1 MALPRKELE
10 KDLTAIMRADSSLED
25 YPIHNHEAP
34 PDAKPPLILF
44 QKVSGR
50 PDDTFDQ
57 RGWVYTYQ
65 IKVISQARWP
75 EEAMDIDEMID
86 SAVENLETNNSLS
99 LTGFTV
105 YNVRRIQDILVSE
118 PLSSG
123 IVFQHVGGIY
133 EIMIYPS

>member
-10 KDLTAIMRADSSLED
+10 IDLINILRTNTNLEN
-25 YPIHNHEAP
+25 YPIYNHEAP

-65 IKVISQARWP
+65 VKAISQSRWP
-75 EEAMDIDEMID
+75 EEAMNIDEFID
-86 SAVENLETNNSLS
+86 TAMENMDTNSNLS
-99 LTGFTV
+99 PSGFSV
-105 YNVRRIQDILVSE
+105 ISVRRTQDILLPE
-118 PLSSG
+118 PLASG

-133 EIMIYPS
+133 EIMVVAS

>member
-1 MALPRKELE
+1 
-10 KDLTAIMRADSSLED
+10 
-25 YPIHNHEAP
+25 
-34 PDAKPPLILF
+34 KPPLILF